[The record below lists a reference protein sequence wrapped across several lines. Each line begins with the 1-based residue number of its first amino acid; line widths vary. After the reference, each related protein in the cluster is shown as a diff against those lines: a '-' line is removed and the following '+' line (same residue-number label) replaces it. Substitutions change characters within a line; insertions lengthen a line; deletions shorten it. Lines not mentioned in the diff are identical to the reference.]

1 MTMKKIIA
9 LLAQT
14 ISTTSFAGLTDMM
27 KIYNNPSLAPNTE
40 YCAVSDDNCKA
51 FTALA
56 KQWQSIPVNYRY
68 KGEWDIRKD
77 AANSDAYSLYK
88 GFYLYKDKSVEL
100 VEAGDIYYDFSNP
113 KKEAIAARGRAVI
126 MYIEDKNGWAKD

>member
-1 MTMKKIIA
+1 MKKV
-9 LLAQT
+9 LAVLA
-14 ISTTSFAGLTDMM
+14 IVGSTSSFAGLPEMM
-27 KIYNNPSLAPNTE
+27 KIYNNPSLAPNTD
-40 YCAVSDDNCKA
+40 YCAVTDDNCKA

-68 KGEWDIRKD
+68 KGQWNIRKD
-77 AANSDAYSLYK
+77 AAEGDAYGLYK
-88 GFYLYKDKSVEL
+88 GFYLYKEKSVEL
-100 VEAGDIYYDFSNP
+100 ADAGDIYYDFSNP